1 MAWHVVE
8 KAAITASPRTK
19 NKEQRTKNK
28 EQRTKLPTVRMTIE
42 HYFPCLANLLPTV
55 SVLTANS

>member
-1 MAWHVVE
+1 MAWHGMACRG
-8 KAAITASPRTK
+8 KSSDPR
-19 NKEQRTKNK
+19 QPKNK